1 MKLDVNLRRKTTK
14 KNSTKDIVTKVA
26 DYIESL
32 PEGSR
37 TTTLRVLKKLYGE
50 VIDSFELHFDI
61 FDEIDN
67 RGNVILDMSEHE
79 DKVEGLP
86 QNLDFI
92 VRKV

>member
-1 MKLDVNLRRKTTK
+1 MKN
-14 KNSTKDIVTKVA
+14 NTKDIVVNA
-26 DYIESL
+26 VDYIESL

-37 TTTLRVLKKLYGE
+37 TTTYRVLKQLYGE
-50 VIDSFELHFDI
+50 EEFFDAFELYFDI

-86 QNLDFI
+86 QNLDVI
-92 VRKV
+92 VRKK

>member
-1 MKLDVNLRRKTTK
+1 M

-37 TTTLRVLKKLYGE
+37 TTTSRVLKKLYGE

-92 VRKV
+92 VRKVWLGN

>member
-1 MKLDVNLRRKTTK
+1 MKLDVNLRRKTKK